1 MGDVIVDSSSR
12 FAVAIL
18 RIAAEVDRLASFSL
32 AKPIVSVSRL
42 LSERFCGCFATS
54 GLDNRGDA
62 FGIFFHSLA
71 RWAYLQGRWRK
82 GWCVSKGSAVCERVA
97 ARCAYET

>member
-54 GLDNRGDA
+54 GLDSRGDA

-82 GWCVSKGSAVCERVA
+82 GFVSKGSAVCERVA

>member
-1 MGDVIVDSSSR
+1 LAPLNGLEEVRVVGDVIVDSSSR

-71 RWAYLQGRWRK
+71 RWAYLRDE
-82 GWCVSKGSAVCERVA
+82 KGSV
-97 ARCAYET
+97 